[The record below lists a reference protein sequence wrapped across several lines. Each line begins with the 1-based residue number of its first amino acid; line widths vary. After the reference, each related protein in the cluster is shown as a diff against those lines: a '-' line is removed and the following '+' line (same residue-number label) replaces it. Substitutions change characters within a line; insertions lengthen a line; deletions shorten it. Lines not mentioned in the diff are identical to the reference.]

1 MIREEKNR
9 LTRQLIVSSA
19 IAEFGIHSYAEASM
33 NEISKKG
40 NISKGIIYHYFQD
53 KDELYLECVKDCF
66 TSLIGFLSSNEISF
80 QRVEESI
87 EIYLSL
93 RHKFFK
99 ENPDFSN
106 IFANALL
113 QPPKHLSAQIR
124 EITVELHEFNRDFYE
139 QILDHVELKND
150 VTREEAVEYFIL
162 FQESF
167 NHHFKDKNY
176 NDFGRLFD
184 EHELKL
190 SKLLKLMFYGII
202 KEDQKK

>member
-19 IAEFGIHSYAEASM
+19 IAVFGIHSYAEASM
-33 NEISKKG
+33 NEVSKKG
-40 NISKGIIYHYFQD
+40 DISKGIIYHYFKD
-53 KDELYLECVKDCF
+53 KDDLYLECVKDSF
-66 TSLIGFLSSNEISF
+66 TSLTDFLGSKEISF
-80 QRVEESI
+80 LRVEESI
-87 EIYLSL
+87 EMYLSL
-93 RHKFFK
+93 RHQFFK

-124 EITVELHEFNRDFYE
+124 EITVELHKFNRDFYE
-139 QILDHVELKND
+139 QILDHVELKNE

-167 NHHFKDKNY
+167 NHHFQDKNY
-176 NDFGRLFD
+176 NNFGRLFD

-202 KEDQKK
+202 KED

>member
-9 LTRQLIVSSA
+9 LTRQLIVKSA
-19 IAEFGIHSYAEASM
+19 IEEFGIHNYAEASM
-33 NEISKKG
+33 NEVSKKG
-40 NISKGIIYHYFQD
+40 DISKGIIYHYFKD

-66 TSLIGFLSSNEISF
+66 TSLTGFLASKEISY

-87 EIYLSL
+87 EMYLAL
-93 RHKFFK
+93 RHQFFK

-113 QPPKHLSAQIR
+113 QPPKHLLDQIR
-124 EITVELHEFNRDFYE
+124 EITVELHEFNRAFYE
-139 QILDHVELKND
+139 QILDHVELKVD

-167 NHHFKDKNY
+167 NHHFQDKNY
-176 NDFGRLFD
+176 NDFGSLFD

-190 SKLLKLMFYGII
+190 KKLLKLMFYGII
-202 KEDQKK
+202 KED